1 MCVCMYEFFLVR
13 EMSSVPASARL
24 IGSGTVPCPRKRSS
38 VAG

>member
-1 MCVCMYEFFLVR
+1 MWMQPKAEFVG

-24 IGSGTVPCPRKRSS
+24 MGSGTVPCPRKRSS